1 MMSNNE
7 HSEIISHVRS
17 LVKDAKKIVFFTGAG
32 ISRESGIP
40 TFRGEEGLWKKY
52 DPTRLASFSGFIS
65 EPELVW
71 EFFYSRQRL
80 ICQAN
85 YNEGHKA
92 IAVLEANRPGVC
104 SVLTQNIDRLHQ
116 RAGSKDVVELHGNI
130 FGVICM
136 ECGFEEQLDHLDF
149 FTRFSES
156 SIPKCSICDNIMK
169 PSVVLFEESLPA
181 NEWQKA
187 MYLSG
192 NCDLMFIVG
201 SSLNVSPAN
210 TLPYYALRNK
220 ATLIEVNPNETD
232 MTYLMNYSFRGSAAE
247 ILPILLT

>member
-1 MMSNNE
+1 MKES
-7 HSEIISHVRS
+7 SETLDNVRN
-17 LVKDAKKIVFFTGAG
+17 LVENADKIVFFTGAG
-32 ISRESGIP
+32 ISKESGIP

-52 DPTRLASFSGFIS
+52 DPTRLASFSAFIA
-65 EPELVW
+65 EPKLVW

-80 ICQAN
+80 VCQAN

-92 IAVLEANRPGVC
+92 IAVVEAKRPGIC

-130 FGVICM
+130 FGVVCK
-136 ECGFEEQLDHLDF
+136 ECGFEEQLDHTDF
-149 FTRFSES
+149 FTRFNES
-156 SIPKCSICDNIMK
+156 SIPTCSVCGNIMK
-169 PSVVLFEESLPA
+169 PSVVLFEESLPV
-181 NEWQKA
+181 NEWQYA
-187 MYLSG
+187 IHLSA

-220 ATLIEVNPNETD
+220 AILIEVNPNETE
-232 MTYLMNYSFRGSAAE
+232 MTYLMNYSFRGSASDV
-247 ILPILLT
+247 LPKLLM

>member
-1 MMSNNE
+1 MTSNDE
-7 HSEIISHVRS
+7 HSELVSQVRS
-17 LVKDAKKIVFFTGAG
+17 LVKDAKKIAFFTGAG

-52 DPTRLASFSGFIS
+52 DPTRLASFSAFITD
-65 EPELVW
+65 PRLVW

-85 YNEGHKA
+85 YNQGHHA
-92 IAVLEANRPGVC
+92 IAMLEANRPGVC
-104 SVLTQNIDRLHQ
+104 NVLTQNIDRLHQ
-116 RAGSKDVVELHGNI
+116 RAGSKDVIELHGNI
-130 FGVICM
+130 FGVECK
-136 ECGFEEQLDHLDF
+136 ECGVEEQLDHSNF
-149 FTRFSES
+149 FTRFNES
-156 SIPKCSICDNIMK
+156 SIPRCSVCESIMK

-187 MYLSG
+187 IYLSG

-220 ATLIEVNPNETD
+220 ATLIEVNPNETE
-232 MTYLMNYSFRGSAAE
+232 MTNLMNYSFRASASE
-247 ILPILLT
+247 ILPRLLM